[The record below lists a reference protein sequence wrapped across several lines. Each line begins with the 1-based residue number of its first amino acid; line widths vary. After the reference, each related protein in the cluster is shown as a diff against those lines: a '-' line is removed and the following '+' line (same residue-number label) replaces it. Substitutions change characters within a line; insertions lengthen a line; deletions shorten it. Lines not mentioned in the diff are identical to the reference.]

1 VWGCLVNPPKETLDF
16 PKHLLYHLRM
26 PSGLTASEKFVAQLC
41 ERAFLKLW
49 SHPNPIGKKGKEL
62 CDSLVVCGSH
72 VIIISVK
79 EIEYKD
85 TGDRTGYDRWVKKA
99 LEESAD
105 QIWGAERWLQSVDEI
120 IRADGR
126 KVNLPPHKIR
136 QYHRIAVAL
145 GGKDSVP
152 ISWGEFKSGFVHVC
166 DEKSLGILFSILDTI
181 TDFTNFLTASEEF
194 FSGDMRVIFDGGGI
208 EDLLGLYLA
217 EGSTFERYSEK
228 NPDLLMIA
236 NDHWSGFSKSDEFK
250 EMQREFSI
258 SFFWDKLINHLTED
272 LLSDG
277 MINHENG
284 EITDNDL
291 ALTEMA
297 LLPRWVRVQYAEKLK
312 QLHSRDQEIRA
323 SILTGEGET
332 AFVLLIASSEDRE
345 ARIQELHLR
354 SLVARGR
361 IPGCKTVV
369 GIATD
374 KAGSSKVGYSHDIGY
389 MHLPDWDDELDA
401 KVTEMQKKLG
411 YFSAL

>member
-1 VWGCLVNPPKETLDF
+1 
-16 PKHLLYHLRM
+16 M

-62 CDSLVVCGSH
+62 CDSLVVCGPH

-85 TGDRTGYDRWVKKA
+85 TRDQTGYDRWVKKA
-99 LEESAD
+99 LKGSTD

-120 IRADGR
+120 TRIDGR
-126 KVNLPPHKIR
+126 KVSLPPHEKR

-166 DEKSLGILFSILDTI
+166 DEKSLGILFSVLDTI
-181 TDFTNFLTASEEF
+181 TDFTDFLIASENF
-194 FSGDMRVIFDGGGI
+194 FSKNMKVIFDGGGI
-208 EDLLGLYLA
+208 EDLLGLYLT
-217 EGSTFERYSEK
+217 EGRTFERLSKET
-228 NPDLLMIA
+228 PVLLMIS
-236 NDHWSGFSKSDEFK
+236 NDLWSGFSKSDEFK
-250 EMQREFSI
+250 EMQKEFSI
-258 SFFWDKLINHLTED
+258 SLFWDKLINHLTED
-272 LLSDG
+272 LLTDG
-277 MINHENG
+277 MVIFENG
-284 EITDNDL
+284 KITNNDL

-297 LLPRWVRVQYAEKLK
+297 LLPRWVRAQYSEKLK
-312 QLHSRDQEIRA
+312 QLHSPDQEIRA
-323 SILTGEGET
+323 SILTGPDET
-332 AFVLLIASSEDRE
+332 AFVLLIASSEDRK
-345 ARIQELHLR
+345 ARILELQLR
-354 SLVARGR
+354 SLVVRGR

-374 KAGSSKVGYSHDIGY
+374 KAGTSKVGYSHDIGY
-389 MHLPDWDDELDA
+389 MHLPEWNDELDA